1 MSVPAVKPTTMIA
14 PISSSTPGLA
24 RAQVTHGLREVI
36 LCKDGNGKI
45 GLRVQPINKVFQD
58 E

>member
-24 RAQVTHGLREVI
+24 RAQVTHGLREII

-45 GLRVQPINKVFQD
+45 GLRVQPINKVF
-58 E
+58 